1 MEGRD
6 IMFSLAAIIL
16 ISIGLSSFYVDLANS
31 NNLGDVEGIDTTVF
45 NRTSDLLDITKQMSN
60 ETGFLEDI
68 PIVGDVAVLLRNS
81 ISALRIMLSL
91 PGIFISMV
99 AEAGGIFGMPAWVYD
114 VISLFIWILIVFI
127 LISAGLRYRT

>member
-6 IMFSLAAIIL
+6 IMMSLAAVIL
-16 ISIGLSSFYVDLANS
+16 ISISLNVFYVDLANS
-31 NNLGDVEGIDTTVF
+31 NNLGNITSLDTNVF
-45 NRTSDLLDITKQMSN
+45 NRTSELLDLTKSMSN

-68 PIVGDVAVLLRNS
+68 PIVGDIAVLLRNS
-81 ISALRIMLSL
+81 ISALRLMLSL

-99 AEAGGIFGMPAWVYD
+99 AEAGGVFGVPAWIYD
-114 VISLFIWILIVFI
+114 IISLFLWILIVFI